1 MKNTPRVWGQ
11 RPHAGGGGNTPAN
24 IRGFQNRSGGFPKKT
39 GSAEVGSGKPV
50 VTTVF
55 LGDPR
60 FWDARGSNS
69 VDDESQRAR
78 GRGGTKPTR
87 RTRNADAGARGGTRA
102 PSPRAKPRYTNQRRE
117 TEVPTQQS
125 NKTRGSAER
134 HDQNNDGRSAG
145 TRGTTE
151 PRWSHRSA
159 SHGRACSMQGAGGF
173 PLNER
178 G

>member
-1 MKNTPRVWGQ
+1 MKNTPGVWGQ
-11 RPHAGGGGNTPAN
+11 RPHAGGGGKTPAN

-60 FWDARGSNS
+60 FWDARGSIS

-102 PSPRAKPRYTNQRRE
+102 PSPRAQPQYTNQRRE

-125 NKTRGSAER
+125 NKARGSAER
-134 HDQNNDGRSAG
+134 HDRTTYVDARARA
-145 TRGTTE
+145 TRPNRVRRIVALATDA
-151 PRWSHRSA
+151 PARCKA
-159 SHGRACSMQGAGGF
+159 RAVY
-173 PLNER
+173 R
-178 G
+178 

>member
-1 MKNTPRVWGQ
+1 MKNTPGDGGQ
-11 RPHAGGGGNTPAN
+11 SPQAGSGGKTPAN
-24 IRGFQNRSGGFPKKT
+24 GRGYQNRSGGFPKKT

-78 GRGGTKPTR
+78 GRGGRRPTQ

-102 PSPRAKPRYTNQRRE
+102 PSPRAQPRYTNQRRA
-117 TEVPTQQS
+117 TEVPEQQS

-134 HDQNNDGRSAG
+134 HDRITYVDARARAARPNRVGRITASA
-145 TRGTTE
+145 TDAPARCK
-151 PRWSHRSA
+151 A
-159 SHGRACSMQGAGGF
+159 RAVS
-173 PLNER
+173 R
-178 G
+178 

>member
-1 MKNTPRVWGQ
+1 MKNTPGDGGQ
-11 RPHAGGGGNTPAN
+11 RPQAGGGGKTPAN
-24 IRGFQNRSGGFPKKT
+24 GRGFQNRSGGFPKKT
-39 GSAEVGSGKPV
+39 GSAEVGSGNPV
-50 VTTVF
+50 EPSVF

-87 RTRNADAGARGGTRA
+87 RTRETRTRGRGGARA
-102 PSPRAKPRYTNQRRE
+102 PSPRAQPQYTNQRRE

-134 HDQNNDGRSAG
+134 HDQNNDGRCAG
-145 TRGTTE
+145 TRDTTE
-151 PRWSHRSA
+151 PRSSHRSA